1 MDAAG
6 PCEPNLPCTVVQAVL
21 CKTEGDTITQYRMR
35 LEPPRVVQVKT
46 CIPYL
51 AVLKRAATHRRV

>member
-6 PCEPNLPCTVVQAVL
+6 PCEPNLPCTVVQDVL